1 MSDARHTP
9 SGDSSFATS
18 LTRHVIA
25 GLALIAVVAAS
36 FWVIGQIRPASQ
48 GTPVISAPTPSDPE
62 IPAETRTEVSETP
75 TDPSTPATAPFA
87 TPSVTV
93 SPAASPSPTATSADA
108 RSSISVQV
116 LDATGG
122 DGDALDAAVEDLREL
137 GYQVVASSR
146 AVRTYDRS
154 TLFFTDGHRGDA
166 VQIQQDLP
174 EFGVIEDKPDNL
186 SDAVDVHVIV
196 GLDHPEA

>member
-18 LTRHVIA
+18 FTRHVIA

-36 FWVIGQIRPASQ
+36 FWVIGQIRPTGQ
-48 GTPVISAPTPSDPE
+48 GNPVISAPTPSDPDT
-62 IPAETRTEVSETP
+62 PVETRTEVSETP
-75 TDPSTPATAPFA
+75 TGSSTPSTEPSA
-87 TPSVTV
+87 TPSETA
-93 SPAASPSPTATSADA
+93 SPAASPSPAATSADD
-108 RSSISVQV
+108 RSAISVQV

-122 DGDALDAAVEDLREL
+122 DGDALAAAVEDLREL

-154 TLFFTDGHRGDA
+154 TLFFSDGHRADA
-166 VQIQQDLP
+166 AQIQQDLP
-174 EFGVIEDKPDNL
+174 EFGVIEEKPDNL
-186 SDAVDVHVIV
+186 SDSVDVHVIV